1 MDMSLDKSHE
11 TFDDLVQRRMIDLRR
26 IEILV
31 LDEAHPRHPPGSGD
45 IYPARVDSFRI
56 RALEREIEESQ
67 MKVKE
72 FDPASAE
79 RAWQAFRSSVGIAAI
94 QTPRQYEQ
102 TVAFMNQLV
111 DLVGENERHPLA
123 GLLDLVGELVA
134 AYESRI
140 HPVPDAP
147 PREVLRLLME
157 QNGLTQADLHREVGG
172 QPVVSAIL
180 NGKRKINSRQAKAL
194 AARFRVSPAA
204 FI

>member
-1 MDMSLDKSHE
+1 
-11 TFDDLVQRRMIDLRR
+11 
-26 IEILV
+26 
-31 LDEAHPRHPPGSGD
+31 
-45 IYPARVDSFRI
+45 
-56 RALEREIEESQ
+56 

>member
-1 MDMSLDKSHE
+1 
-11 TFDDLVQRRMIDLRR
+11 
-26 IEILV
+26 
-31 LDEAHPRHPPGSGD
+31 
-45 IYPARVDSFRI
+45 
-56 RALEREIEESQ
+56 

-72 FDPASAE
+72 FDPAVAE
-79 RAWQAFRSSVGIAAI
+79 RAWKAFRSSISIAAI
-94 QTPRQYEQ
+94 QTPKQYDQ

-134 AYESRI
+134 AYESRK

-157 QNGLTQADLHREVGG
+157 QNGLTQTDLHRELGG
-172 QPVVSAIL
+172 QPVVSVIL